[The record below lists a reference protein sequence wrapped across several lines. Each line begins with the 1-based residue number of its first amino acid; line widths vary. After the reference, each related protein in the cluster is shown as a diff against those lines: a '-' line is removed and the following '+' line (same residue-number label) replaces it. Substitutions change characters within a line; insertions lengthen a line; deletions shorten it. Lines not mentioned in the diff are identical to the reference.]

1 MQGGGSVEYSAVP
14 FDPAEAGLLTVEEVR
29 ARLVA
34 ADALGE
40 ATFWT
45 RADGLTVRYGK
56 GWSETGLT
64 DPAPVW
70 LTLPDGQVYQL
81 TRQAGQQLG
90 STAKANKRYQEFIPP
105 ENLTS
110 DVNFAL
116 REGLPETELKLLLAG
131 EGKGP
136 DGAVVPLAV
145 AQCRASVVPFSDAAL
160 LDVVLLTIR
169 AKLGNAAADGAAV
182 DYKFF
187 CDREHA
193 SFRVVVP
200 LVQQVITGAGTEDY
214 AWCYGIE
221 VANSATGAKQTV
233 VSGYLF
239 SLSSTAGITDVEHEA
254 GGFKRR
260 GSTPEAAY
268 AWTAEAVE
276 GILGGLEDGFNGL
289 QVLTASEVTGDYQKV
304 LEQLFRESP
313 VAKELKLR
321 ILADLE
327 DRDGDLTM
335 YDLADAVAGAANL
348 DGTTWREVRSLHD
361 LAGHI
366 VHQGGGMCRG
376 QLERGCRRLLPADW
390 ED

>member
-1 MQGGGSVEYSAVP
+1 VEYSTEL
-14 FDPAEAGLLTVEEVR
+14 FDAEQAGLLTVEAVR
-29 ARLVA
+29 GRLA
-34 ADALGE
+34 ESDALGS

-45 RADGLTVRYGK
+45 GQDGLSVSYGK
-56 GWSETGLT
+56 GWAEAGLA

-81 TRQAGQQLG
+81 TRQAAQQLG

-110 DVNFAL
+110 DVNFAI

-145 AQCRASVVPFSDAAL
+145 AQCRASVIPFSDARL
-160 LDVVLLTIR
+160 LDIVLLTIR
-169 AKLGNAAADGAAV
+169 AKLGHAAADSAAI

-187 CDREHA
+187 NDREHT

-200 LVQQVITGAGTEDY
+200 VAQQVITGTGTEDA

-221 VANSATGAKQTV
+221 VSNSATGAKQTV

-239 SLSSTAGITDVEHEA
+239 SLASTAGITDVERAA
-254 GGFKRR
+254 GGFQRR

-268 AWTAEAVE
+268 AWTAEAAGNV
-276 GILGGLEDGFNGL
+276 LDGLEDAFSGL
-289 QVLTASEVTGDYQKV
+289 QVLTGSEVTGDYQTV

-313 VAKELKLR
+313 VSKDLKLR
-321 ILADLE
+321 IVADLE
-327 DRDGDLTM
+327 DREGDLTM
-335 YDLADAVAGAANL
+335 YDLADAAAVAANL
-348 DGTTWREVRSLHD
+348 GETTWREVRSLHD

-376 QLERGCRRLLPADW
+376 QLERGCRRLLPVD
-390 ED
+390 